1 MNPPSVR
8 PLLDV
13 DDDEHYAR
21 MFVGEGFDPTP
32 AEVERWVAAEPE
44 REEEDENPE
53 EATRPKLTKVPRQPT
68 QEEVDEH
75 MATHLPFR
83 DWCPHCVRGKSR
95 SKPHKKSEGVHEIPT
110 LVMDYM
116 VMHSNQEERE
126 EKGMPI
132 LVTKDLT
139 NCANG
144 TGMVSASVVFQKGAC
159 PQAM

>member
-32 AEVERWVAAEPE
+32 AEVEGWVAAEPE

-83 DWCPHCVRGKSR
+83 DWCPHCVR
-95 SKPHKKSEGVHEIPT
+95 
-110 LVMDYM
+110 
-116 VMHSNQEERE
+116 
-126 EKGMPI
+126 
-132 LVTKDLT
+132 
-139 NCANG
+139 
-144 TGMVSASVVFQKGAC
+144 
-159 PQAM
+159 